1 MGFKD
6 ILCKKFSSPG
16 NGKFTLF
23 SNQDILKL
31 VIPLFF
37 EHLLF
42 ILVGSAD
49 TLMVAGLGEASI
61 SAVSLVNMFNNCI
74 FSIVFAL
81 ATGGSVVVSQYLG
94 ARSFVR
100 ANESAKQ
107 LLIVTTIIGTLL
119 MAAGELFL
127 NEIVQLFYGNLAPDV
142 HAGVVSYFRIILM
155 TIPAVA
161 LYSGCSALF
170 RAMNRTRV
178 TMYISSIGNVVN
190 VIGNALLIY
199 VVKMGVAGAALATLI
214 SRIVSVTII
223 LFLITDRN
231 AMVFVDFKKGFRLSW
246 MLVKKILRIAIPSGI
261 ENGVFQFGR
270 VLVLGLIATYGTR
283 EIAAN
288 AVANT
293 LDIFGCLCGS
303 VFSIAVVPVIGR
315 AVGAGDE
322 EQIRYYVKK
331 MMKWAYSAH
340 ALWSFMI
347 LSLTPLFLK
356 CFSKIDV
363 ETRQLAFYLILIHNG
378 LGMIMWPVSF
388 VFPNILRSM
397 NDVRVTMS
405 ISVVSMLVVRV
416 GCSYLIAGWINSGV
430 LAVWIAMFFDWIVRS
445 SGFLLRYRSGAWLS
459 KVRLKNKRS
468 AAEAGRA

>member
-1 MGFKD
+1 MGFKEF
-6 ILCKKFSSPG
+6 LCKKFSSPE

-23 SNQDILKL
+23 SNRDILKL

-61 SAVSLVNMFNNCI
+61 AAVSLVNMFNNCI
-74 FSIVFAL
+74 FSIIFAL

-94 ARSFVR
+94 SHNFIR

-107 LLIVTTIIGTLL
+107 LLIAVSIIGVLL
-119 MAAGELFL
+119 LIGGEVFL

-170 RAMNRTRV
+170 RAMNRTRS

-246 MLVKKILRIAIPSGI
+246 MLVKKILLIAIPSGI

-270 VLVLGLIATYGTR
+270 ILVLGLIATYGTR

-303 VFSIAVVPVIGR
+303 IFSLAVVTVIGR

-322 EQIRYYVKK
+322 EQIRYYVRK

-340 ALWSFMI
+340 ILWSIII
-347 LSLTPLFLK
+347 LALTPLFLK

-397 NDVRVTMS
+397 NDVRVTMC